1 MHLPVVANLSNGQLA
16 NLIGGTIEMLV
27 KFIPTLA
34 GKMNVTEAKV
44 GIKFCKFTSIS
55 IVPAMMLAN

>member
-34 GKMNVTEAKV
+34 GKINVTK
-44 GIKFCKFTSIS
+44 
-55 IVPAMMLAN
+55 